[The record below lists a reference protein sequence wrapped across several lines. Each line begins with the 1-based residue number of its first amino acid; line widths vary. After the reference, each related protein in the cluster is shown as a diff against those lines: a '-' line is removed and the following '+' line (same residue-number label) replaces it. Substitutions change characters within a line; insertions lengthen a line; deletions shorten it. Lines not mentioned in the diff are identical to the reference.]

1 MRKYGLENFTFELI
15 EELQDYTISGN
26 REKFFIALYNSYN
39 DGYNET
45 PGGDGG
51 SEPGHCQGS
60 ANGQAKLTEADVI
73 QIRTLYSQGI
83 GRGECYKLFQN
94 KISESGF
101 GRVWL
106 GQTWTHIMPEVY
118 TEQNKKINM
127 SIGKGSSAK
136 SRRKLTDE
144 EIKHIRQMKKDGW
157 SLSKAYLLYKDKIS
171 KSSFDGIWYYRTY
184 KEIV

>member
-1 MRKYGLENFTFELI
+1 MLFR
-15 EELQDYTISGN
+15 S
-26 REKFFIALYNSYN
+26 
-39 DGYNET
+39 
-45 PGGDGG
+45 GDGG

-144 EIKHIRQMKKDGW
+144 EIKHIRQMEKDGW